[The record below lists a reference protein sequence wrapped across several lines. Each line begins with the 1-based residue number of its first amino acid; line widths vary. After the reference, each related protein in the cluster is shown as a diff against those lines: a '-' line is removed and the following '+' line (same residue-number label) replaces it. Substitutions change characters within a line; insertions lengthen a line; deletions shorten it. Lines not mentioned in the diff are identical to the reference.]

1 LEPESD
7 NPTPWFVFEPVRK
20 PAVDP
25 LGDHAAVSMS
35 AAPVELTGERQPPDA
50 VSRQQ
55 EHPSPGWLDETSI
68 QIIHATR
75 SWIQYGTVGFAVI
88 CIVIGAVE
96 ALFGR

>member
-7 NPTPWFVFEPVRK
+7 QLAFVPEGAVQCPLPEAQTESAEKQSVEVQASEA
-20 PAVDP
+20 PASSLIDA
-25 LGDHAAVSMS
+25 LWLEEAG
-35 AAPVELTGERQPPDA
+35 VE
-50 VSRQQ
+50 
-55 EHPSPGWLDETSI
+55 
-68 QIIHATR
+68 IIRATR

>member
-7 NPTPWFVFEPVRK
+7 QLAVV
-20 PAVDP
+20 PADAASSPLPDP
-25 LGDHAAVSMS
+25 QIES
-35 AAPVELTGERQPPDA
+35 AEKQSVEAPASESPASSLIDALWLEEAGVE
-50 VSRQQ
+50 
-55 EHPSPGWLDETSI
+55 
-68 QIIHATR
+68 IIRATR

>member
-7 NPTPWFVFEPVRK
+7 QLAVV
-20 PAVDP
+20 PAVAAQSP
-25 LGDHAAVSMS
+25 LPEPQTES
-35 AAPVELTGERQPPDA
+35 AEQQSAEALASEAPTTSLIDALWLEEAGVE
-50 VSRQQ
+50 
-55 EHPSPGWLDETSI
+55 
-68 QIIHATR
+68 IIRATR

>member
-7 NPTPWFVFEPVRK
+7 QLAVVPADAASSPIPEPQTESAEKRFVE
-20 PAVDP
+20 AQ
-25 LGDHAAVSMS
+25 ASE
-35 AAPVELTGERQPPDA
+35 APGSSLIDA
-50 VSRQQ
+50 V
-55 EHPSPGWLDETSI
+55 WLEEAGVE
-68 QIIHATR
+68 IIRATR